1 MRAIPFYIP
10 GCTCGGKRVGVE
22 GGEGHQEAVA
32 VFQGD
37 DERPEQILDWTGMG
51 LRGRGM
57 VWKRPGK
64 GGICRAQ
71 QILAS
76 RLPPLET

>member
-51 LRGRGM
+51 LREEG
-57 VWKRPGK
+57 WFGK
-64 GGICRAQ
+64 DLGKAGSAGPNKYLQAAC
-71 QILAS
+71 L
-76 RLPPLET
+76 L